1 MTRRQITVLVPH
13 SSWDPT
19 GQVVRLAA
27 GVGLWNTAQ
36 NNYRIPSNNPSA
48 TQGGGASGLPN
59 APAFFNVA
67 FRFNEPMPD
76 IQSPNAVSDPAWW
89 RENAQAHALTTGDIS
104 QFFAER
110 RLQQARRRRSTTTCP
125 ASRAASRRR
134 AR

>member
-1 MTRRQITVLVPH
+1 M
-13 SSWDPT
+13 
-19 GQVVRLAA
+19 RLAA

-59 APAFFNVA
+59 APAFYNVA
-67 FRFNEPMPD
+67 FRFNEPMPN

-89 RENAQAHALTTGDIS
+89 RENAQAHASRPATSASSSPTSTSTSSPPQVNDDMPG
-104 QFFAER
+104 QPAEF
-110 RLQQARRRRSTTTCP
+110 P
-125 ASRAASRRR
+125 RR